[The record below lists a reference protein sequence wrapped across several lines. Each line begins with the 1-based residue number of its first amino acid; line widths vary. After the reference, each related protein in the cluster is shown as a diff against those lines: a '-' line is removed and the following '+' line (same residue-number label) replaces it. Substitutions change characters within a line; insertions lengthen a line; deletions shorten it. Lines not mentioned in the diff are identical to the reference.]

1 MTGETTSI
9 HGHITAHTGASHHG
23 DTDGMTHGTTDG
35 MTRGTIAG
43 AIHGTTEDTGED
55 GTIRGTIGDSGDGM
69 TLGTMEVIGAWDIHG
84 ILTTQD
90 GTEGSVLTG
99 DTDTVPA

>member
-23 DTDGMTHGTTDG
+23 DTDGMTL
-35 MTRGTIAG
+35 GTIAG

-55 GTIRGTIGDSGDGM
+55 GTTRGTIGDSGDGM
-69 TLGTMEVIGAWDIHG
+69 TLGTMEVTGVWDIHG

-90 GTEGSVLTG
+90 GTEDSVLTG

>member
-9 HGHITAHTGASHHG
+9 HGLITVHTGDSRHG
-23 DTDGMTHGTTDG
+23 ATGGMARRTTVGVTHGTMVGVTHGTT
-35 MTRGTIAG
+35 A
-43 AIHGTTEDTGED
+43 DTGED
-55 GTIRGTIGDSGDGM
+55 GTTRGTIGDSGDGM

-84 ILTTQD
+84 TLTMQD
-90 GTEGSVLTG
+90 GTEDSVLTG